1 MRTDRKTRTS
11 NTMGMNLG
19 HRQQM
24 FAALGALFIAV
35 SLMQVARAQT
45 PAAQIPPAQAS
56 TPAVTPETPPPAAP
70 AASAV
75 PPHTPVTPSVQPS
88 PQAQAP
94 ASPPVASPGVPGAA
108 PNPPAPTDAAEPSVT
123 PAPPAGGPSI
133 GGDLLPRQLSY
144 TRMFLDADWIVKTV
158 MIGLAFAS
166 LVSWTVWLAKTW
178 ELQRVP
184 VMMVHSPNV

>member
-1 MRTDRKTRTS
+1 
-11 NTMGMNLG
+11 MGMNLG

-108 PNPPAPTDAAEPSVT
+108 TESTCADGRGRAERHASSARRRSV
-123 PAPPAGGPSI
+123 
-133 GGDLLPRQLSY
+133 DR
-144 TRMFLDADWIVKTV
+144 R
-158 MIGLAFAS
+158 
-166 LVSWTVWLAKTW
+166 
-178 ELQRVP
+178 
-184 VMMVHSPNV
+184 